1 MKPLPLWKPG
11 LAWLLVLGPLFFVS
25 YGFAN
30 HQAAGAAAVPSIV
43 FDWER
48 HIPLWPW
55 TILPYWSIDFF
66 YGLSLLVCTTR
77 LELHRHG
84 LRLLTAQVL
93 SITWQGRAA
102 LAKAYPHHCFN
113 FGAAPR
119 QQENPFAD
127 WRPSKDAYELQR
139 DGSRTTL
146 DS

>member
-11 LAWLLVLGPLFFVS
+11 LAWLLVLGPLFFLS

-30 HQAAGAAAVPSIV
+30 HQAAGTAGVPSIV

-66 YGLSLLVCTTR
+66 YGLSLLICTTR
-77 LELHRHG
+77 LELTRHG

-93 SITWQGRAA
+93 LQQTPEPTDAEIRDHLSGNVCRCTGYAGIVASVQEAA
-102 LAKAYPHHCFN
+102 RLLREQA
-113 FGAAPR
+113 
-119 QQENPFAD
+119 
-127 WRPSKDAYELQR
+127 S
-139 DGSRTTL
+139 
-146 DS
+146 

>member
-1 MKPLPLWKPG
+1 MPMELLFTLAQGDLPRTIDSPSDIDKLR
-11 LAWLLVLGPLFFVS
+11 VI
-25 YGFAN
+25 
-30 HQAAGAAAVPSIV
+30 AAAELVHA
-43 FDWER
+43 R
-48 HIPLWPW
+48 
-55 TILPYWSIDFF
+55 LPEV
-66 YGLSLLVCTTR
+66 GAR
-77 LELHRHG
+77 EQ
-84 LRLLTAQVL
+84 TAQVL